1 MTQSFWRVIFV
12 SVAVLVF
19 AAVFVISGAAAHINL
34 KLLLA
39 AVAVQPLNA
48 LSTVFISWRLLLLAR
63 APAGFVSSFKAQC
76 LAATFL
82 LFAPGRISEI
92 VKPLYLIERD
102 KVPAAHAFAAVVIER
117 LADVIIVAIA
127 IVVTAFLTGG
137 GSFERVWLLVTL
149 LLFSVFGLIFVALAK
164 PEWMRRLIQLLP
176 FEKIEGVIVRLFDQ
190 CRKNLVPRMLLPALV
205 LGIAAWLFSFLTTY
219 LFLVLAADR
228 RVSVMQGLIVFMA
241 STVGLAISIAPG
253 SAGTFEAAAVV
264 SLKYCGFSVSEAL
277 ALSIGMRI
285 ASQGLSLAIGV
296 YVLAREKI
304 GLKSFASNAIGYI
317 RESSVNG
324 GRARQRPA
332 HPREP
337 RASHEQPFP
346 LTADRIVPIPED

>member
-1 MTQSFWRVIFV
+1 MVEPVPQRWIARQMRQPYWRVMF
-12 SVAVLVF
+12 VAVAALLF
-19 AAVFVISGAAAHINL
+19 ATAFVISGAAAHINL

-39 AVAVQPLNA
+39 VVAVQPLNA
-48 LSTVFISWRLLLLAR
+48 FSAVFVSWRLLLLAG
-63 APAGFVSSFKAQC
+63 APAGFASSFKAQC
-76 LAATFL
+76 LAATFM

-92 VKPLYLIERD
+92 VKPLYLMERD
-102 KVPAAHAFAAVVIER
+102 RVPAAHAFAAVVTER

-127 IVVTAFLTGG
+127 IVVTAFLAGG

-149 LLFSVFGLIFVALAK
+149 LLLTVCGSVFIALVK
-164 PEWMRRLIQLLP
+164 PEWVRGLIQLLP
-176 FEKIEGVIVRLFDQ
+176 FEKIMLAIVRLFDQ
-190 CRKNLVPRMLLPALV
+190 CRKNLAPRILLPALA

-219 LFLVLAADR
+219 LFLVLAANR
-228 RVSVMQGLIVFMA
+228 PVSLMQGLIVFMA
-241 STVGLAISIAPG
+241 STVGMAISIAPG

-304 GLKSFASNAIGYI
+304 GLKSFASNAIAYI
-317 RESSVNG
+317 REPSVNG
-324 GRARQRPA
+324 GR
-332 HPREP
+332 
-337 RASHEQPFP
+337 
-346 LTADRIVPIPED
+346 LNGG